1 MSVGSVSNSG
11 NINILS
17 DEYLLEQQKKLRQKQ
32 QQSNSEAGADAAKVE
47 KTQSGGAAGTQV
59 NTGSSVVNS
68 SAPSSGLSVQASSA
82 GTEAASSSETSD
94 SSASSQAL
102 ISKANSGAELS
113 ASELQALKQ
122 ADPSLYARVVRAQK
136 AREEVRAQIGE
147 NPSNAVQITQDAIA
161 RNVSGD
167 ENTRILTNR
176 AIFNE
181 YKNFASKNDQVI
193 ISSR

>member
-1 MSVGSVSNSG
+1 MSVGSVSNSS

-17 DEYLLEQQKKLRQKQ
+17 DEYLLEQQKKLRQ
-32 QQSNSEAGADAAKVE
+32 QQSDSEAGADAAKIG
-47 KTQSGGAAGTQV
+47 KTQSGGVAGSQV
-59 NTGSSVVNS
+59 NTGSSVVNN
-68 SAPSSGLSVQASSA
+68 SASSSGLSAQASSVST
-82 GTEAASSSETSD
+82 GAASSSEMNDSSD
-94 SSASSQAL
+94 SNQAL

-136 AREEVRAQIGE
+136 TREDVRAQIGE
-147 NPSNAVQITQDAIA
+147 NPSNAVQITQDAIS